1 MRRFAEGIAFLAA
14 GIIAGAV
21 SAYLVIEN
29 TGDEPLG
36 NGGPWSSRVES
47 LTGNDAFY
55 VRAYFMMQGRLPPA
69 PGQIDEAT
77 AVNDSDGQALTGNCR
92 YRIATTGPQPRWWS
106 IAVMNTGTGSPS
118 LQAIAS
124 SDTVILAADGTA
136 IIKAGASPLPGNW
149 LRTEQPGRYSLLYSA
164 VATGAQRLPG
174 APPFTI
180 KREACR

>member
-1 MRRFAEGIAFLAA
+1 MRQFAEGIAFLAV

-77 AVNDSDGQALTGNCR
+77 AVNDSDGQALTGICR
-92 YRIATTGPQPRWWS
+92 YRIATTGPLPRWWS
-106 IAVMNTGTGSPS
+106 IAVMNSATSSPPPR
-118 LQAIAS
+118 AIAS
-124 SDTVILAADGTA
+124 SDTVIHDADGTA
-136 IIKAGASPLPGNW
+136 IIKAGATPLSGNW
-149 LRTEQPGRYSLLYSA
+149 LSTEQPGRYFLLYSA